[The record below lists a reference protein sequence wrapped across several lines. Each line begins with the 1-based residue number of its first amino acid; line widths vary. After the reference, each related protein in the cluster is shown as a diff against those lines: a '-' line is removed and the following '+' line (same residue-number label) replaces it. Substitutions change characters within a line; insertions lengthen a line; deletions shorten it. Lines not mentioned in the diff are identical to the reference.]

1 MKKNTVLI
9 LLLILTLCATMFM
22 TACGGSSSSEPASS
36 TDTASEEEVE
46 EEAEEPAGPANLE
59 EYMLANPDVVASI
72 EEGIDSSSMTV
83 TYEGN
88 SIIYTYDFSIESSG
102 LTKENFMDD
111 AVKDSLNTALDEAKA
126 EYGGYCKDMESSTG
140 YSPITIVVNYT
151 WEDEVIVTKT
161 YTTADAG

>member
-46 EEAEEPAGPANLE
+46 EEAEEPANLE

-88 SIIYTYDFSIESSG
+88 SIIYTYDFSIDSSG

-140 YSPITIVVNYT
+140 YSPVTIVVNYT

>member
-46 EEAEEPAGPANLE
+46 EEAEEPANLE

-88 SIIYTYDFSIESSG
+88 SIIYTYDFSIDSSG
-102 LTKENFMDD
+102 LTKENFMNDT
-111 AVKDSLNTALDEAKA
+111 VKDSLNTALDEAKA
-126 EYGGYCKDMESSTG
+126 DYGGYCKDMESSTG
-140 YSPITIVVNYT
+140 YSPVTIVVNYT